1 MTFAY
6 PGYLWLL
13 LIIPP
18 ALGLFFWWSAMAR
31 RKLMTQFI
39 QARLLPGLISGV
51 SPTRERIRAVSLI
64 TAAVCLILALA
75 RPQLGY
81 ELEEVRQR
89 GLDIV
94 VAIDTS
100 KSMLAEDIS
109 PNRLARAKLAAVDLM
124 QQAKSDRLGLVAFAG
139 NAFLQCP
146 LTIDDV
152 AFRQSVESLD
162 VTTMSEGGT
171 ALSEAINTAL
181 TAFKEGDNYKVLV
194 LFSDGEDHDSG
205 ALEAARKA
213 SEAGLH
219 IYTIGIGSTEGE
231 LLHIRGPNG
240 KSDFV
245 RDADG
250 NVVKSRLDER
260 MLREIA
266 TAANGF
272 YVQLRGAKTM
282 DVLYQG
288 QNGLASL
295 PKSDSQEKWLKRP
308 RERYQ
313 WPLLV
318 GIVLLMAEIL
328 FPERTR
334 TPRQAGTN
342 PLARRVAG
350 TVAALLLLFL
360 PHATSASPSAALRE
374 YQSGNYS
381 IALKDFQ
388 NALQKKPDDL
398 RLQFNAGATA
408 YRLGEFEQA
417 RKYFEETVNAQDLN
431 LQQQAYYNLGNTL
444 YRLGEHASDPK
455 KKTEPWELA
464 LKQYDSAI
472 RLNTNDVDAQFNRDF
487 VRKKLDELKQ
497 QQQQKPNNIQPSED
511 AKKAK
516 AAADEAVRRKEYTAA
531 LQIMDT
537 QLKRDPTTAYYQ
549 DYIQRLK
556 DITGVQENDHH

>member
-444 YRLGEHASDPK
+444 YRLGEQASDPK

>member
-18 ALGLFFWWSAMAR
+18 TLGLFFWWSATAR

-51 SPTRERIRAVSLI
+51 SPTRERFRAVGLI
-64 TAAVCLILALA
+64 AAAVCLILALA

-109 PNRLARAKLAAVDLM
+109 PNRLSRAKLAAVDLM

-152 AFRQSVESLD
+152 AFRQSVESLN
-162 VTTMSEGGT
+162 VGTMSEGGT

-205 ALEAARKA
+205 ALDAARKA
-213 SEAGLH
+213 SEAGLR
-219 IYTIGIGSTEGE
+219 IFTIGIGSADGE

-240 KSDFV
+240 QPDFI
-245 RDADG
+245 RDGDG
-250 NVVKSRLDER
+250 NVVKSRLNEGL
-260 MLREIA
+260 LRDIA

-272 YVQLRGAKTM
+272 YVPLRGATTV
-282 DVLYQG
+282 DVLYQK
-288 QNGLASL
+288 GLAPL

-313 WPLLV
+313 WPLAAA
-318 GIVLLMAEIL
+318 IVLLIGEIF

-334 TPRQAGTN
+334 TPRQAAGT
-342 PLARRVAG
+342 LARRTAG
-350 TVAALLLLFL
+350 TVAAWLLLFL
-360 PHATSASPSAALRE
+360 AHAASASPSSALRE

-381 IALKDFQ
+381 DALKDFQ
-388 NALQKKPDDL
+388 SSLQKKPHDL
-398 RLQFNAGATA
+398 RLQFNAGAAA
-408 YRLGEFEQA
+408 YRLGEFDQA

-444 YRLGEHASDPK
+444 YRLGERASDPQ

-472 RLNTNDVDAQFNRDF
+472 KLNTNDADAKFNREF
-487 VRKKLDELKQ
+487 VSKRLEELKQ
-497 QQQQKPNNIQPSED
+497 QKQQQQKPNGVQPSED

-516 AAADEAVRRKEYTAA
+516 AAADEAVRRKEYVAA
-531 LQIMDT
+531 LQIMET
-537 QLKRDPTTAYYQ
+537 QLQRDPTTAYYQ